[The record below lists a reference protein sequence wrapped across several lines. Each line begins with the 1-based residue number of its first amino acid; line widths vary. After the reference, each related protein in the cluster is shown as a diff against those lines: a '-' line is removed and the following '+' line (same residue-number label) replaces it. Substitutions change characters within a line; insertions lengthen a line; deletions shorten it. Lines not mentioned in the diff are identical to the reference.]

1 MYNSIVISKIR
12 NRATTGL
19 KSGKKSNFKIKDI
32 KEQ

>member
-19 KSGKKSNFKIKDI
+19 KSGKNRILRQKI
-32 KEQ
+32 